1 VKRLSLRL
9 GSRRGHLAE
18 GFPSARSFEAL
29 ILPHL
34 DSAYNL
40 ARFLTRDAALSDDVV
55 QEAMLRAFRAFGE
68 FRGDSARA
76 WLLAIVRN
84 CCHSAMT
91 ARGVAAVRLVQED
104 PEAADAHPDPTDDP
118 EQALMRASD
127 AAAVRSLVEAL
138 PEPFREALVLR
149 ELEELSYRDIA
160 EATGVAMGTVMSR
173 IARGRSLLADRLIAG
188 GGDLKDARS
197 SA

>member
-9 GSRRGHLAE
+9 GGRRGHSAE
-18 GFPSARSFEAL
+18 GFAAAGSFEAL

-55 QEAMLRAFRAFGE
+55 QDAMLRAFRAFGE
-68 FRGDSARA
+68 FRRDSPRA

-84 CCHSAMT
+84 CCRSAMT
-91 ARGVAAVRLVQED
+91 ARGAAAVRLVQE
-104 PEAADAHPDPTDDP
+104 ESAETDAHPDPADDP

-149 ELEELSYRDIA
+149 ELDELSYRVIA
-160 EATGVAMGTVMSR
+160 EVTGVAMGTVM
-173 IARGRSLLADRLIAG
+173 
-188 GGDLKDARS
+188 
-197 SA
+197 